1 MIIFRSF
8 SGTMGVISFTQVITA
23 SVTCSMVKGYPS
35 GFFADEASMVMV
47 TWKIPFT

>member
-1 MIIFRSF
+1 
-8 SGTMGVISFTQVITA
+8 
-23 SVTCSMVKGYPS
+23 MVKGYPS